1 MWVEINGRINYPIK
15 NVLIEMV
22 ENQEVNMEDGGVK
35 FCVSWY
41 GIQVSQVGTETFVA
55 GWNEHRITG
64 K

>member
-1 MWVEINGRINYPIK
+1 
-15 NVLIEMV
+15 MV
-22 ENQEVNMEDGGVK
+22 ENQEINMEDGGVK